1 MGHAQRHRTLTSG
14 GSSMAHDP
22 TYEQLAQRLKALE
35 NEIERF
41 RSSRSALQ
49 EDADAPTRS
58 QAETVAMKDDQ
69 RCREIAEHSQKVF
82 WLFDLKSQKV
92 IYVNPAFER
101 LWGQPVA
108 ALYDS
113 YDVWVKS
120 IHPEDVDSAQN
131 SFTRILETG
140 GGDPREYRIIRPD
153 GTVRW
158 VSDKGY
164 AIRDKDGRVV
174 RITGTA
180 EDITDRRAAEEFL
193 KKNNQYLS
201 ALHDTAI
208 GLIRRHELDELLQDI
223 IERAARL
230 ADTEHGYIY
239 LYDSDEDEF
248 VVRFGV
254 GALKEAID
262 VRVKSGEGLAGK
274 VWSSGYPMAVTNYC
288 RWAGRITNSVFDD
301 LQAVVGI
308 PLKSADEVVGVIG
321 LGRCEEH
328 KAFGQEEISVLSR
341 FAELASIAFDNA
353 RLYAKLEQEL
363 SERRRVEKSLR
374 KYEKI
379 VSTSKDLM
387 ALIDQDF
394 IYQAVSESYLKAH
407 CQTRTQIIGSKVSD
421 LIGSERFDRDIR
433 NKLERCLAGEE
444 VTFRTWF
451 DFKGLGNR
459 YVEATYYPFEDENNQ
474 VTGIVVVSRDITEYK
489 HLHEQLLQS
498 QKMEAIGTLAGGI
511 AHDFNN
517 LMMGIQG
524 RTSMMLLDIDKN
536 HPHHEHLKGIE
547 EHIKSASNL
556 TRQLLGFARGGK
568 YEVKPADLN
577 AVIKEKN
584 RMFGRM
590 QKEIKIQEKFEPD
603 LWAVEV
609 DQSQFE
615 QVLLN
620 LYINAWQAMPAKGTL
635 CIQTEN
641 ALVTAKVADPHGVKP
656 GRYVKLSVTDTG
668 IGMDAGTRARIFEP
682 FFTTKEIGRGTGLG
696 LASAYGIVQ
705 NHGGYITVVSDKGHG
720 TTFHIFL
727 PASDKEINNSDPSAE
742 PLSTG
747 NGTILLVDDEAII
760 ITVGSQMLRRLGYNV
775 LTATNGKQALE
786 VYKDHSTRVDLVIL
800 DVIMPDI
807 GGGETFEMLKTVNP
821 AVKVLLSSGYSIDGK
836 ASLILKRGCKGFL
849 QKPFDLQTL
858 SNKIKKIL

>member
-1 MGHAQRHRTLTSG
+1 MAQE
-14 GSSMAHDP
+14 P
-22 TYEQLAQRLKALE
+22 TYEQLAQKLKELE
-35 NEIERF
+35 KEMERF
-41 RSSRSALQ
+41 RSSQ
-49 EDADAPTRS
+49 FVPMEDADVPARS
-58 QAETVAMKDDQ
+58 QPETAAMKNDE
-69 RCREIAEHSQKVF
+69 RFREIAEHSQKVF

-92 IYVNPAFER
+92 IYVNSAFER

-108 ALYDS
+108 ALYDR
-113 YDVWVKS
+113 YDVWAKS
-120 IHPEDVDSAQN
+120 IHPEDIDSARN
-131 SFTRILETG
+131 SFNRILETG

-158 VSDKGY
+158 VSDTGY

-174 RITGTA
+174 RITGIA
-180 EDITDRRAAEEFL
+180 EDITERKTAEELL
-193 KKNNQYLS
+193 KKNNQYLF
-201 ALHDTAI
+201 ALHETAI
-208 GLIRRHELDELLQDI
+208 GLIRRHELNELLQDI
-223 IERAARL
+223 IQRAARL
-230 ADTEHGYIY
+230 ANTEHGYIY
-239 LYDSDEDEF
+239 LYDRDADEF
-248 VVRFGV
+248 VIRFGV

-262 VRVKSGEGLAGK
+262 IRVRPGEGLAGR

-288 RWAGRITNSVFDD
+288 RWAGRISNSVFDD

-308 PLKSADEVVGVIG
+308 PLKSADQVVGVIG
-321 LGRCEEH
+321 LGRCEEN
-328 KAFGQEEISVLSR
+328 KAFDEDEISVLSR

-353 RLYAKLEQEL
+353 QLYAKLGQEL
-363 SERRRVEKSLR
+363 LERRRVEKSLR
-374 KYEKI
+374 KYERI

-387 ALIDQDF
+387 ALIDQNF
-394 IYQAVSESYLKAH
+394 VYQAVSDSYLKAH
-407 CQTRTQIIGSKVSD
+407 CRTRAEIIGCTVSD

-433 NKLERCLAGEE
+433 KRLEQCLAGEE

-451 DFKGLGNR
+451 NFKGVGNR
-459 YVEATYYPFEDENNQ
+459 FIEATYYPFEDEKQQ
-474 VTGIVVVSRDITEYK
+474 VTGIVVISRDITEYK
-489 HLHEQLLQS
+489 QLHEQLLQS

-536 HPHHEHLKGIE
+536 HPHNEHLKGIE

-568 YEVKPADLN
+568 YEVKPVDLN
-577 AVIKEKN
+577 AIIKEKN

-590 QKEIKIQEKFEPD
+590 QKEIKIQEKFEFD

-620 LYINAWQAMPAKGTL
+620 LYINAWQAMPTKGTL
-635 CIQTEN
+635 CVQTEN
-641 ALVTAKVADPHGVKP
+641 TLLTAKVADPHGVNP

-682 FFTTKEIGRGTGLG
+682 FFTTKDIGRGTGLG
-696 LASAYGIVQ
+696 LASVYGIVQ
-705 NHGGYITVVSDKGHG
+705 NHGGFITVVSDKGHG

-727 PASDKEINNSDPSAE
+727 PASDEEVPVSNQLAE

-775 LTATNGKQALE
+775 LTATSGKQALE
-786 VYKDHSTRVDLVIL
+786 VYKDHSTGVDLVIL

-821 AVKVLLSSGYSIDGK
+821 AVKVLLSSGYSINGK

-849 QKPFDLQTL
+849 QKPFDLHTL
-858 SNKIKKIL
+858 SNKIKKLL